1 MSYLNSKKST
11 IKKLLLILFYF
22 SIFFSSCKEDETHPL
37 TAHQD
42 FLEKYLGDW
51 EFSRYTSTS
60 NPYGTS
66 KDTTIWTDKIT
77 YGTLDSTLLIP
88 FGPMYTEELKVNAI
102 GEMSDFPAH
111 YNYWTEGYFG
121 VEVVTGNT
129 ILYIETTS
137 GSPFQQTNQKI
148 NGQKIE

>member
-1 MSYLNSKKST
+1 VK
-11 IKKLLLILFYF
+11 ILLLILFYF
-22 SIFFSSCKEDETHPL
+22 SIFFSSCKEDQTNPL
-37 TAHQD
+37 TEHQD

-51 EFSRYTSTS
+51 EFSKYNYTS
-60 NPYGTS
+60 NPYGTY
-66 KDTTIWTDKIT
+66 KDTTIWPGKIT

-111 YNYWTEGYFG
+111 YNYWTEGYFA
-121 VEVVTGNT
+121 GNT
-129 ILYIETTS
+129 ILYIEITS
-137 GSPFQQTNQKI
+137 GSPFQQTNQTI

>member
-1 MSYLNSKKST
+1 MS
-11 IKKLLLILFYF
+11 KLLLILFYF
-22 SIFFSSCKEDETHPL
+22 SILFSSCKEDEVYPFQSVL
-37 TAHQD
+37 

-51 EFSRYTSTS
+51 EFNRYTSTS
-60 NPYGTS
+60 NPYGTY
-66 KDTTIWTDKIT
+66 KDTTIWTGEIT
-77 YGTLDSTLLIP
+77 YGPDSVLLIP
-88 FGPMYTEELKVNAI
+88 FGPTYTEELKVNAI
-102 GEMSDFPAH
+102 GEMLDFPAH

-137 GSPFQQTNQKI
+137 DSPFQQTNQTI

>member
-11 IKKLLLILFYF
+11 VKKLLLILFYF

-37 TAHQD
+37 TANQD

-111 YNYWTEGYFG
+111 YNYWTEGYFM
-121 VEVVTGNT
+121 GNI

-137 GSPFQQTNQKI
+137 GSPFQQTNQTI